1 MTGDATMVNCGVTMV
16 NCDVTIAT
24 GDVNLVTMVT
34 VPVYKDV

>member
-16 NCDVTIAT
+16 NCDVTIVT
-24 GDVNLVTMVT
+24 GDVTLVTMVT